1 MALGPRLEIRQSQSL
16 VMTPQLQQAIKLLA
30 LSNLELET
38 HIAEALEA
46 NPLLEVGE
54 VSREAG
60 DQADL
65 PGERDAAPL
74 MDSAGGEEAP
84 LDVDASVLDPEAGP
98 GDMGFD
104 ADWGRAADGGASGAE
119 LPDLENRGGDG
130 PTLAEHLLAQI
141 GTAAH
146 DAREAAVAGRLV
158 GELDE
163 AGYFVGSAQELAV
176 ELGVPRA
183 EIERALA
190 LIQTLDPTGVG
201 ARNLAECLALQAREA
216 DRYDPCMARLI
227 DNLESL
233 ARGEVARLK
242 RLCDV
247 DDEDFADMVAEL
259 RGYDP
264 RPGLRFGHG
273 GEAAVVPDVL
283 VTRAGESSWTIAL
296 NEESLPRLVVNRAYY
311 LELKDGCTDRKSQ
324 AWLNEHLGEAN
335 WLIRALDQRART
347 ILKVASE
354 IVKRQAGFFREGV
367 SAMKPLI
374 LRDVAEAIEMHES
387 TVSRVTSNKF
397 LACPRGTFEMKYF
410 FSSGVAAAD
419 GEGASSE
426 AVKSRIRALVE
437 AEDAAKVLSDEA
449 LVTLLKGEGFDLARR
464 TVAKYR
470 EAIGIGSSAERRRAK
485 KLARAL

>member
-38 HIAEALEA
+38 HIAEALAA

-54 VSREAG
+54 LSREAG
-60 DQADL
+60 DEVAVSA
-65 PGERDAAPL
+65 ESEAAPL
-74 MDSAGGEEAP
+74 LDSTGADEAP
-84 LDVDASVLDPEAGP
+84 LDVEASALDPEAAP
-98 GDMGFD
+98 GD
-104 ADWGRAADGGASGAE
+104 ADWSKAADSGSGVD
-119 LPDLENRGGDG
+119 LPDLENRESGS
-130 PTLAEHLLAQI
+130 PTLPEHLLDQI
-141 GTAAH
+141 GAAAH
-146 DAREAAVAGRLV
+146 DAREAIVAARLV

-163 AGYFVGSAQELAV
+163 AGYFIGDLAAIAAELN
-176 ELGVPRA
+176 VPRA
-183 EIERALA
+183 EAERGLT
-190 LIQTLDPTGVG
+190 LIQSLDPTGVG
-201 ARNLAECLALQAREA
+201 ARSLAECLALQAKEA

-227 DNLESL
+227 DNLEAL

-247 DDEDFADMVAEL
+247 DDEDLAEMLAEL
-259 RGYDP
+259 RAYDP
-264 RPGLRFGHG
+264 KPGLRYGGG

-283 VTRAGESSWTIAL
+283 VTPAKDGGWVITL
-296 NEESLPRLVVNRAYY
+296 NEDSLPRLVVNRTYY
-311 LELKDGCTDRKSQ
+311 LELKQGCADKTSQ

-374 LRDVAEAIEMHES
+374 LRDVADAIDMHES
-387 TVSRVTSNKF
+387 TVSRVTSNKY

-410 FSSGVAAAD
+410 FSSGVAASD

-426 AVKSRIRALVE
+426 AVKARIRALIDKEE
-437 AEDAAKVLSDEA
+437 AGAILSDEA
-449 LVTLLKGEGFDLARR
+449 LVALLKAEGFDLARR

-470 EAIGIGSSAERRRAK
+470 ESIGIGSSAERRRAR
-485 KLARAL
+485 KLAGAF

>member
-46 NPLLEVGE
+46 NPLLEMGE
-54 VSREAG
+54 IARESGEEVAST
-60 DQADL
+60 
-65 PGERDAAPL
+65 GERESAPL
-74 MDSAGGEEAP
+74 LDSPGGEEAP
-84 LDVDASVLDPEAGP
+84 LDVERHALDPEAGP
-98 GDMGFD
+98 GD
-104 ADWGRAADGGASGAE
+104 ADWGRAAESGGSGEDGPG
-119 LPDLENRGGDG
+119 LENRGGEG

-141 GTAAH
+141 GAAAH
-146 DAREAAVAGRLV
+146 DAREALIAARLV

-163 AGYFVGSAQELAV
+163 AGYFIGDIAALAE

-183 EIERALA
+183 EVERGLA
-190 LIQTLDPTGVG
+190 LVQTLDPTGVG
-201 ARNLAECLALQAREA
+201 TRTLSECLALQAREA

-227 DNLESL
+227 DNLEAL
-233 ARGEVARLK
+233 ARGDVARLK
-242 RLCDV
+242 RLCEV
-247 DDEDFADMVAEL
+247 DDEDFADMLAEL
-259 RGYDP
+259 RSYDP
-264 RPGLRFGHG
+264 KPGLRFSGG
-273 GEAAVVPDVL
+273 GESAVVPDVL
-283 VTRAGESSWTIAL
+283 VSPGKDGGWAIAL
-296 NEESLPRLVVNRAYY
+296 NEDSLPRLVVNRSYY
-311 LELKDGCTDRKSQ
+311 LELRNGCTDRRSQ
-324 AWLNEHLGEAN
+324 AWLNEQLGEAN

-367 SAMKPLI
+367 TAMRPLI
-374 LRDVAEAIEMHES
+374 LREVAEAIEMHES
-387 TVSRVTSNKF
+387 TVSRVTSNKY

-426 AVKSRIRALVE
+426 AVKARIKALIDKE
-437 AEDAAKVLSDEA
+437 ELPEILSDEA
-449 LVTLLKGEGFDLARR
+449 LVALLKDEGFDLARR

-485 KLARAL
+485 KLANAL

>member
-46 NPLLEVGE
+46 NPLLELGE

-60 DQADL
+60 EDIAP
-65 PGERDAAPL
+65 PGEREAAPL
-74 MDSAGGEEAP
+74 LDSIGSEEAT
-84 LDVDASVLDPEAGP
+84 LDVEPSALDPEAAP
-98 GDMGFD
+98 GDAGFG
-104 ADWGRAADGGASGAE
+104 ADWGRAAEAGGFDGE
-119 LPDLENRGGDG
+119 LPDLENRTGAG
-130 PTLAEHLLAQI
+130 PTLSEHLLDQI
-141 GTAAH
+141 GAAAR
-146 DAREAAVAGRLV
+146 DSREALVAARLV

-163 AGYFVGSAQELAV
+163 AGYFVGDMGALAAELNI
-176 ELGVPRA
+176 PRA
-183 EIERALA
+183 EVERALT
-190 LIQTLDPTGVG
+190 LIQSLDPTGVG
-201 ARNLAECLALQAREA
+201 ARSLAECLALQAREA

-227 DNLESL
+227 DNLEAL
-233 ARGEVARLK
+233 ARGEIARLK

-247 DDEDFADMVAEL
+247 DDEDFADMLAEL

-264 RPGLRFGHG
+264 KPGLRFGG
-273 GEAAVVPDVL
+273 GAETAVVPDVL
-283 VTRAGESSWTIAL
+283 VTPGKNGGWAIAL
-296 NEESLPRLVVNRAYY
+296 NEDSLPRLVVNRAYY

-367 SAMKPLI
+367 TAMKPLI

-387 TVSRVTSNKF
+387 TVSRVTSNKY
-397 LACPRGTFEMKYF
+397 LACPRGTFEMKFF

-426 AVKSRIRALVE
+426 AVKARIRALVDK
-437 AEDAAKVLSDEA
+437 EDAAAILSDEA
-449 LVTLLKGEGFDLARR
+449 LVALLKAEGFDLARR

-470 EAIGIGSSAERRRAK
+470 EAIGIGSSAQRRRAR
-485 KLARAL
+485 KLAGAL